1 MIYEEEFG
9 RKMTVAEM
17 KKDILSIVGEKC
29 DWINL
34 DDAPEEEDRNKYRP
48 YLSKDELDGEINWSL
63 KWQKEKFGLDVGQD
77 TIFEKKVLFDAPNS
91 DLYVVVY
98 SGEGLV
104 DFIVQIILSSDGAF
118 DAFKITSRNS
128 KDYYGLILEKVI
140 FLTN

>member
-1 MIYEEEFG
+1 MIYVEEFG

-17 KKDILSIVGEKC
+17 KKDILSIVSEKC

-34 DDAPEEEDRNKYRP
+34 DDGPEEDRNNYRP
-48 YLSKDELDGEINWSL
+48 YLSKDELDEEINWSL
-63 KWQKEKFGLDVGQD
+63 KWQKEKFGLDVGLD

-118 DAFKITSRNS
+118 NDFKITSRNS
-128 KDYYGLILEKVI
+128 KKYYGLILEKVI

>member
-1 MIYEEEFG
+1 MIYVEEFK
-9 RKMTVAEM
+9 RKMTVVEM

-34 DDAPEEEDRNKYRP
+34 DDAPEEDRNEYRP

-98 SGEGLV
+98 SSSEGL
-104 DFIVQIILSSDGAF
+104 DFIVQIDL
-118 DAFKITSRNS
+118 
-128 KDYYGLILEKVI
+128 
-140 FLTN
+140 